1 MVFESNARHSVPG
14 DLMFAYIYRT
24 ITVALLTLT
33 TACSNVEHRDNS
45 MKPVAAVQST
55 LVLAGDGW
63 KDRSASI
70 FLDDGRSLPINYGA
84 LDLLPRAAHTD
95 RDSVEAEQRRRLEAG
110 QFFTLDIVLRS
121 QSDWLA
127 CYKNKCA
134 AFSNVCPPISER
146 KRGKRCQLPADFFAS
161 VEN

>member
-1 MVFESNARHSVPG
+1 
-14 DLMFAYIYRT
+14 MFAYICRT

-55 LVLAGDGW
+55 FVLAGDGW
-63 KDRSASI
+63 KDRTASI
-70 FLDDGRSLPINYGA
+70 FLEDGRSLPINYGA
-84 LDLLPRAAHTD
+84 LDLLPRSARTD
-95 RDSVEAEQRRRLEAG
+95 WNWDSVEAEQRRSLEARR
-110 QFFTLDIVLRS
+110 FFTLDIVLRS

-134 AFSNVCPPISER
+134 AFFNVCPPISES
-146 KRGKRCQLPADFFAS
+146 KRRKRCQLPADFFAP
-161 VEN
+161 VAN